1 MFTCTTPYCHTL
13 DGNDGGD
20 GGGAKDSLWD
30 IKLEGRQNDNRIFT
44 SPAASDVDGDG
55 LLDFIIDGAV
65 YSADLADL
73 TLKSSD
79 IIITDSGG
87 NITSEIEEGQTV
99 QLSVDIRNEGNH
111 DALDVD
117 IEVRLD
123 SLNGTLLHS
132 ETIDIQ
138 ANSIQDLE
146 DFSWISEGQGD
157 HKFFVMCIVDSDENE
172 EVRYD
177 NNNASKSL
185 LVRPQYGLELAIAE
199 SSKTVDVNNAAFF
212 DLSIKNMG
220 LQVDNYNIS
229 VEVMNPQWDISFPTV
244 I

>member
-1 MFTCTTPYCHTL
+1 M
-13 DGNDGGD
+13 
-20 GGGAKDSLWD
+20 
-30 IKLEGRQNDNRIFT
+30 
-44 SPAASDVDGDG
+44 DGDG

-123 SLNGTLLHS
+123 SLDGTLLHS

-146 DFSWISEGQGD
+146 DFSWISEGQGN
-157 HKFFVMCIVDSDENE
+157 H
-172 EVRYD
+172 
-177 NNNASKSL
+177 
-185 LVRPQYGLELAIAE
+185 
-199 SSKTVDVNNAAFF
+199 
-212 DLSIKNMG
+212 
-220 LQVDNYNIS
+220 
-229 VEVMNPQWDISFPTV
+229 
-244 I
+244 